1 MSLKDLGDHD
11 IRLGIP
17 SVKPF
22 ERLLPLSYGTDF
34 QDDASMISKILICL
48 SLGLTII
55 FPSYLHKQ
63 LHFTVILYIE
73 LLPGLIQSKPHC
85 KKKKK
90 KMGQMHWVWGY
101 YAEPQ
106 TSQSN
111 YFQFERGGTR
121 RQWRILQ
128 DDCSSAIVYTL
139 L

>member
-34 QDDASMISKILICL
+34 QDDVSMISKILICL

-85 KKKKK
+85 KKKKNRWDK
-90 KMGQMHWVWGY
+90 CIGFGDTTPNLKRVSRTISNSSVVEPGDNGVFCKMIAV
-101 YAEPQ
+101 
-106 TSQSN
+106 
-111 YFQFERGGTR
+111 
-121 RQWRILQ
+121 LQ
-128 DDCSSAIVYTL
+128 
-139 L
+139 